1 MNAAAP
7 RSSASLAALLLARCA
22 AAWARGVSLLMAVPL
37 GTIAAVLAARG
48 KPEAALLPA
57 AFAVAALWAMWFSR
71 LLLLHI
77 EARQSRVPGLARA
90 IGTTLAGA
98 GLATVALPAVAL
110 AWAGATPV
118 LALSALA
125 VAALGGLL
133 FALLPAVLYL
143 LLCFAPLLLSLLRM
157 LGERLP
163 AGVALPHW
171 QPHPEQLPGLA
182 LALAVLAAWRWQA
195 CLRDAAHGT
204 ASTWGQ
210 PMIAVQ
216 RHAWSWNAM
225 LTGSSEHWRANLP
238 DWLWPAGQAG
248 HSGPARP
255 VRAIRSL
262 LGTPFAPLAGRQR
275 LIQFGF
281 GALVLVFLIAAPA
294 HADHRADVAGL
305 AGGVLG
311 GGAVLVLMYGQRL
324 EALRRRR
331 SGELDELALL
341 PGWSEP
347 ARARGLLL
355 RAVAWSPA
363 LAALAALA
371 VLLVVTAQAG
381 LDGARLGLLG
391 LAVGG
396 IVLTAALACLRPLA
410 GQCLDGLRM
419 LLVAGPGLLLA
430 MFSVVFALNMRA
442 GVPLVLVGS
451 WLVAY
456 AALGSA
462 LFATWRRFVARPH
475 PFLQQ

>member
-1 MNAAAP
+1 MNAAST
-7 RSSASLAALLLARCA
+7 RSPATLPALLRARSA
-22 AAWARGVSLLMAVPL
+22 AAWTRGVSLLMAVPL
-37 GTIAAVLAARG
+37 GAIAAVLAARG
-48 KPEAALLPA
+48 KPDAALLPA

-77 EARQSRVPGLARA
+77 EARQSRMPGLAHA

-98 GLATVALPAVAL
+98 GLATVALPAAAL
-110 AWAGATPV
+110 AWAGATPA
-118 LALSALA
+118 LASSALA
-125 VAALGGLL
+125 AAALGGLL
-133 FALLPAVLYL
+133 FALLPTVLYL
-143 LLCFAPLLLSLLRM
+143 LLCFVPLLLSLLRM

-163 AGVALPHW
+163 GVALPHW
-171 QPHPEQLPGLA
+171 QPHPDQLPWLA
-182 LALAVLAAWRWQA
+182 LVLAVLAAWRWQA
-195 CLRDAAHGT
+195 CLRDAASGT
-204 ASTWGQ
+204 AGTWGQ
-210 PMIAVQ
+210 PMIAAQ

-238 DWLWPAGQAG
+238 DWLWPAGQAA

-255 VRAIRSL
+255 VRAMRSL

-294 HADHRADVAGL
+294 HADHRADIAGL

-324 EALRRRR
+324 EALRQRR

-355 RAVAWSPA
+355 RAVAWSPT
-363 LAALAALA
+363 LAALAAVA
-371 VLLVVTAQAG
+371 VLLVVTTKAG

-410 GQCLDGLRM
+410 GQRLDGLRM

-430 MFSVVFALNMRA
+430 MVSVVFALNMRA

-462 LFATWRRFVARPH
+462 LFATWRRFVARAH
-475 PFLQQ
+475 SFLQQ